1 MNPKTKAWVICCSAV
16 VGILLIVI
24 LVPLSFSYVEYYE
37 FGLAKTKATGN
48 VDTSQV
54 YSRGRYALGVTKG
67 FLKYQ
72 ADAHH
77 ENFDELSVF
86 SAGNSNSS
94 IGLAFKVDVDFTFLL
109 KKDEVGLL
117 HQEIASSYRNVIVS
131 RARDAIK
138 NEAVFVTFT
147 EYFEQRRMVEQRF
160 RDAVQARWDTN
171 PSVHCNLDQF
181 HLGRIRIPDTV
192 AEKQLDS
199 RIQNEL
205 NDRESFL
212 QQAQLE
218 RETTA
223 VRVNS
228 ILLEKDNILRTAQA
242 EASLLRAK
250 AKADASLLTAEAQIN
265 GTGLLFKA
273 AGIQDQKQMTAF
285 TYIRTLT
292 NRDEIDMDVS
302 YLTPDS
308 VLRTK
313 AA

>member
-1 MNPKTKAWVICCSAV
+1 
-16 VGILLIVI
+16 
-24 LVPLSFSYVEYYE
+24 
-37 FGLAKTKATGN
+37 
-48 VDTSQV
+48 
-54 YSRGRYALGVTKG
+54 
-67 FLKYQ
+67 
-72 ADAHH
+72 
-77 ENFDELSVF
+77 
-86 SAGNSNSS
+86 
-94 IGLAFKVDVDFTFLL
+94 
-109 KKDEVGLL
+109 
-117 HQEIASSYRNVIVS
+117 
-131 RARDAIK
+131 
-138 NEAVFVTFT
+138 
-147 EYFEQRRMVEQRF
+147 MVEQRF
-160 RDAVQARWDTN
+160 REAVQSRWDNN
-171 PSVHCNLDQF
+171 PSVRCNLDQL

-223 VRVNS
+223 VQVNS

-242 EASLLRAK
+242 EASLLRTK

-285 TYIRTLT
+285 TYICTLT
-292 NRDEIDMDVS
+292 NRDEIGMDVS
-302 YLTPDS
+302 YLTSDS
-308 VLRTK
+308 VLGTK